1 MLYAS
6 LNRARVLQKA
16 SPFGLGLLMLFLMQ
30 IRITLFDVAKG
41 KVERDLE
48 QWGPLVAWLGE

>member
-1 MLYAS
+1 
-6 LNRARVLQKA
+6 
-16 SPFGLGLLMLFLMQ
+16 MLFLMQ